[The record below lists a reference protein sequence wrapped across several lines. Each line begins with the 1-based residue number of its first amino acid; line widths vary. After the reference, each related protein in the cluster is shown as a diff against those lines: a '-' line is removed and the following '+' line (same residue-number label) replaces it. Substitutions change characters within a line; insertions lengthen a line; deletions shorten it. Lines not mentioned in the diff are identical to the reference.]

1 MHTVPGE
8 TAGPSDRNRR
18 KHGAPNALSIKD
30 LRLLVVRRIP
40 RTLASRPIRAIL
52 EAEITSAPPS
62 IRSGRVTEGSR
73 GKREHLDLVEVHR
86 GFPPRNGPRP
96 TADAFPMRAAFR
108 SPAPRSTPSG
118 KPSASNPTR
127 TRTFR
132 PPGGSC
138 RDRAGR
144 FGSSSGRQALDHPR
158 GASCRCTNSRG
169 EIRPVHPHAPGHPDA
184 SVAPRWSRPTPALRF
199 PPLRPRSWCS
209 RPRPIAPS
217 RLRSPSNRPLNS

>member
-86 GFPPRNGPRP
+86 GFPRGMDRDRPPTHFRCVRPSVPPPRDQRRQESRVPPIPPEPVHSGLLADLAGIEPVDSDLRRAARP
-96 TADAFPMRAAFR
+96 STILEALRADARILEVKSVRFIPMLR
-108 SPAPRSTPSG
+108 G
-118 KPSASNPTR
+118 IR
-127 TRTFR
+127 TLQSL
-132 PPGGSC
+132 PGGL
-138 RDRAGR
+138 A
-144 FGSSSGRQALDHPR
+144 
-158 GASCRCTNSRG
+158 
-169 EIRPVHPHAPGHPDA
+169 
-184 SVAPRWSRPTPALRF
+184 
-199 PPLRPRSWCS
+199 
-209 RPRPIAPS
+209 RPRPSGFRPFGRGHGVRDHARLRRAGSGRRRIAP
-217 RLRSPSNRPLNS
+217 